1 VCSRDDHLKGF
12 GLTCTHIC
20 PLIMNVNYRVPVCLL
35 CLAFGPKAFIIFF
48 FIFFFFF
55 FFLLWLQHGSVPAA
69 PSYRHCGFIKPR
81 QAEHLGKPVML
92 YAVTVV

>member
-48 FIFFFFF
+48 LIFFFFF
-55 FFLLWLQHGSVPAA
+55 YYGSNMAQFPLPRLIAIAGLLSPDRPNTSAN
-69 PSYRHCGFIKPR
+69 P
-81 QAEHLGKPVML
+81 
-92 YAVTVV
+92 